1 MLEFLMYMSKDFM
14 EESQYREVISKFT
27 VASKSGNIQ
36 KWVEMVRNVIGVESY
51 EFIKDCYRKKAEEK
65 KSNNSTLHC
74 IPKEKKKEEVIFQI
88 DIGASRSICL
98 SESETEKS
106 FCSTLHGI

>member
-1 MLEFLMYMSKDFM
+1 MYMSKDFM
-14 EESQYREVISKFT
+14 TESEHIEIISKFT

-36 KWVEMVRNVIGVESY
+36 GWVEMVRTAIGVESY
-51 EFIKDCYRKKAEEK
+51 EFIKDCYRKKSEEK

-74 IPKEKKKEEVIFQI
+74 IPKENKKEEIIFQV

-98 SESETEKS
+98 SESETEKA
-106 FCSTLHGI
+106 FCYTLHGI